1 MGPSSFELSAVRPV
15 SPPRPPQ
22 QPRPP
27 SIGSR
32 LLWSLIGWSIAGGLF
47 VTAAVWLTVAHEVN
61 ELLDDS
67 LEAAAAMLAGG
78 LPELAAGSPSSAAEP
93 VPAPA
98 LMSTPATATT
108 NPSDRFAWQ
117 LVSREG
123 QVLRRSA
130 LAPAQAW
137 WGVPH
142 AGFSDTT
149 GWPGWPGWA
158 GWRIYGLP
166 TGHDGQ
172 TLYAAQS
179 RADRHE
185 ARAAA
190 AVTTALAA
198 LAVAALGHVWLRRR
212 LRAELHPLHALAMR
226 LAATPAPT
234 GGAAL
239 MTLGPAT
246 RQELQPMHDAIDGL
260 AQRLHQRLLAERAF
274 AGHAAHAL
282 RTPLAG
288 IDAQLAM
295 AVREAPPMLAARLS
309 RVRDGATR
317 LQGVVAAL
325 LALFRSAGDAQ
336 RRPVDVGALISRL
349 PAAGLRVLRVPEG
362 AGTLVV
368 MADEDLLAA
377 ALVNLLDNALRH
389 GASVLTLTMPA
400 PGALRL
406 HDDGPGVTA
415 ERQAALE
422 AALARLVRAETETD
436 DDDSGGE
443 VLGLGLGLALAARV
457 AHAHGGRIVLPRVAY
472 GFAVELWLA

>member
-1 MGPSSFELSAVRPV
+1 M
-15 SPPRPPQ
+15 
-22 QPRPP
+22 
-27 SIGSR
+27 
-32 LLWSLIGWSIAGGLF
+32 
-47 VTAAVWLTVAHEVN
+47 
-61 ELLDDS
+61 
-67 LEAAAAMLAGG
+67 
-78 LPELAAGSPSSAAEP
+78 
-93 VPAPA
+93 
-98 LMSTPATATT
+98 
-108 NPSDRFAWQ
+108 
-117 LVSREG
+117 VSREG
-123 QVLRRSA
+123 QVLQRSA

-137 WGVPH
+137 WGVPR
-142 AGFSDTT
+142 AGFSDTA
-149 GWPGWPGWA
+149 GWPGW
-158 GWRIYGLP
+158 RLYGLP

-179 RADRHE
+179 RAERHE

-190 AVTTALAA
+190 ALTTALAA

-212 LRAELHPLHALAMR
+212 LRAELYPLHALSKR

-295 AVREAPPMLAARLS
+295 AVREAPPMLAARLA
-309 RVRDGATR
+309 RVREGATR
-317 LQGVVAAL
+317 LQGVVVAL
-325 LALFRSAGDAQ
+325 LALFRSAGGAQ

-349 PAAGLRVLRVPEG
+349 PAAGLRVLRVPEV

-400 PGALRL
+400 PAAVRL

-415 ERQAALE
+415 ERHAALE
-422 AALARLVRAETETD
+422 AALARLMQAEDGSAAVSADEASDQTGAEAGD
-436 DDDSGGE
+436 EAGQVS
-443 VLGLGLGLALAARV
+443 LGLGLALAARV
-457 AHAHGGRIVLPRVAY
+457 AHAHGGRIVLPRVAQ
-472 GFAVELWLA
+472 GFAVELWLG